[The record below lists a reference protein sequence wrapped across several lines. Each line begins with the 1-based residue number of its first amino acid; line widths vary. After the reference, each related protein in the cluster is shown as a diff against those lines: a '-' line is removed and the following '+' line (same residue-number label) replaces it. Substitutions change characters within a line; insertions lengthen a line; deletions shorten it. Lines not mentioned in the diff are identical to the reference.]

1 MLKRLLAAVLT
12 VVAIGSA
19 TAADEAITVRLKKP
33 AAGESVRDI
42 KTEEIDVNQT
52 VDGKARPTLQ
62 VRTKAEYT
70 DKAVEGDGKGKPT
83 KLERA
88 YKTMEVSAGEKLDTG
103 LNGKTVLIQK
113 GKEKYTFTVDGK
125 DAPAAGAK
133 ILDSEFNTKD
143 DPEQLM
149 LPTKPVKVG
158 DTWDVPVKAVDKL
171 LGQEFVIDGKKA
183 KATGKL
189 VKVYDKNKAKY
200 GVVEYNLELPVSS
213 LMVGEG
219 AAVNADASSL
229 LKVTIIYEGCI
240 DGTIYE
246 STSTSTLNGEV
257 KAKVQGMEVVVKMS
271 GKISTKSE
279 PVK

>member
-42 KTEEIDVNQT
+42 KSEEIDVNQM

-70 DKAVEGDGKGKPT
+70 DKTVEGDGKGKPT
-83 KLERA
+83 KLERT
-88 YKTMEVSAGEKLDTG
+88 YKTMEVSAGEKLNTG
-103 LNGKTVLIQK
+103 LDGKTVLIQK
-113 GKEKYTFTVDGK
+113 GKEKYTFTIDGK

-143 DPEQLM
+143 DHEQLM

-158 DTWDVPVKAVDKL
+158 DTWEVPVKAVDKL
-171 LGQEFVIDGKKA
+171 LGQEFVVDAAKA

-189 VKVYDKNKAKY
+189 VKAYDKNKAKY
-200 GVVEYNLELPVSS
+200 GVIEYNLELPVSS

-229 LKVTIIYEGCI
+229 LKVTITYDGCI
-240 DGTIYE
+240 DGTVYE
-246 STSTSTLNGEV
+246 STSTGTLNGEV

-271 GKISTKSE
+271 GKINTKSE